1 MKFLFNNLFV
11 WIANART
18 LSQMIK
24 RQNLIKS
31 YPQMILVFVAVW
43 IVGNPFATIFFFFQN
58 GHTLHKIQQQKI
70 LQQND
75 FPKRK
80 TESTGFL
87 PFHFMAM
94 ISLPFWRPNDVFVLI
109 KSDGEISLIYVISYF
124 LETILNNEL
133 MKINQH

>member
-1 MKFLFNNLFV
+1 MNIVTDDKKAMV
-11 WIANART
+11 
-18 LSQMIK
+18 K
-24 RQNLIKS
+24 RSKVENLIKS

-43 IVGNPFATIFFFFQN
+43 IVGNPFATIFFFQN

-87 PFHFMAM
+87 PFRFMAM
-94 ISLPFWRPNDVFVLI
+94 ISLPFWRPKWCFVLI

-124 LETILNNEL
+124 WNTKILNNGL